1 MVGLFVFFFVF
12 SLLFFFL
19 AVSWQQEWRRRR
31 IPMGVLSPFFYFF
44 FIFFPNGAAPNTGG
58 KCSARGRLRALLG
71 IISSG
76 FLYSLPKLQN
86 NPRPPVVAGKDSAAR
101 SEASW
106 FAIVEG
112 WHSPSVVPRR
122 NDGSQIASD
131 GAQAPGHGTASPG
144 EAFWGFTCRAARGNL
159 YLQGCLGW
167 FSMGS
172 MGCVSQ
178 PISGKN
184 RKSGAL
190 LQPLMKAQEFLK
202 KFPKIATSLA
212 APFPLRGLLGL

>member
-1 MVGLFVFFFVF
+1 M
-12 SLLFFFL
+12 
-19 AVSWQQEWRRRR
+19 
-31 IPMGVLSPFFYFF
+31 
-44 FIFFPNGAAPNTGG
+44 
-58 KCSARGRLRALLG
+58 
-71 IISSG
+71 
-76 FLYSLPKLQN
+76 
-86 NPRPPVVAGKDSAAR
+86 AGKDSAAR

-112 WHSPSVVPRR
+112 WHSPSMVPRR

-159 YLQGCLGW
+159 YLLGCLGW

-172 MGCVSQ
+172 VMCVSQ

-190 LQPLMKAQEFLK
+190 LQPLMRAQELK
-202 KFPKIATSLA
+202 KKKSKN
-212 APFPLRGLLGL
+212 RHLLGCTFPPLWVTGVVATASAFRGKANIAATVKKNQKQK